1 MAMHKLISRAQ
12 PRLVDQRSEPRDSD
26 RVERAAIHWRGQ
38 EYIVPVVDISSRG
51 TRIRTDITP
60 RIGETILV
68 QFEECSPV
76 HAFVRWI
83 RDGNVGLNFGHELIL
98 G

>member
-1 MAMHKLISRAQ
+1 MGMHELISRTQ
-12 PRLVDQRSEPRDSD
+12 PRVVDQRSEPRQTD
-26 RVERAAIHWRGQ
+26 VIERAVLHWRGQ

-51 TRIRTDITP
+51 TRVRSDIAP
-60 RIGETILV
+60 RIGETIII
-68 QFEECSPV
+68 QFDNCTRM

-83 RDGNVGLNFGHELIL
+83 RDGNIGLNFGHELIL